1 MKVYKQLW
9 FKTIVIVICHE
20 AEILLKLALN
30 TNQSICVMI
39 FIFTD
44 AMLATQLNNLMD
56 SGEMDSLSVVQVDK
70 YLCNTIQGDRFVLS
84 VSHLNL
90 LL

>member
-1 MKVYKQLW
+1 
-9 FKTIVIVICHE
+9 
-20 AEILLKLALN
+20 
-30 TNQSICVMI
+30 MI

-44 AMLATQLNNLMD
+44 AMLATQLNNLME

-84 VSHLNL
+84 VNFHI
-90 LL
+90 